1 MNARQKPL
9 NAAQKI
15 TGVTLTNFMKGYIH
29 YFALKMKHI
38 PLIRIEL
45 TERNVPSDQSMNVT
59 TLKDL
64 LKKDENN
71 SHDHTGKAFKPM
83 APIVLY
89 EDIFL
94 TQTADA

>member
-1 MNARQKPL
+1 
-9 NAAQKI
+9 
-15 TGVTLTNFMKGYIH
+15 MKGYIR
-29 YFALKMKHI
+29 YFDLKIKHI
-38 PLIRIEL
+38 PLIQIEL

-71 SHDHTGKAFKPM
+71 SHDKTGKTFKPK
-83 APIVLY
+83 APMVLY
-89 EDIFL
+89 EYIFL

>member
-15 TGVTLTNFMKGYIH
+15 TGVTLTIFMKGFIR
-29 YFALKMKHI
+29 YFDLQSKHL
-38 PLIRIEL
+38 PLIRTEL

-71 SHDHTGKAFKPM
+71 SHDHTGKTFKPKVPM
-83 APIVLY
+83 VLY
-89 EDIFL
+89 EDISL
-94 TQTADA
+94 TQTADV